1 MSNPTECFHIKWFWM
16 GNSEQM
22 GDVKHCWTPLVFIV
36 SGMVVSRHDQRLD
49 GMCALGL
56 CQWFCLRVG
65 SDLSRRHLGRTS
77 VFSLIWMISTHR
89 SLFFSRVT
97 LRVSKARASMKFMRG
112 MADMR
117 KIWHDTSY
125 LSAYNSEFMWIWKLN
140 HCCCL
145 WIFEVPLEGEDS
157 QHSTATIMNCF
168 VVLMLSS
175 QGMVCLFHAA
185 IATHP
190 RSHHWYA
197 NTAAADETDDGPTGW
212 SFKAFVVKGCWED
225 QWQTWADLESSLHNA
240 YTAYPRTSSARRSI
254 LRCHR
259 PSPRLLQL
267 GGTQDAHRCW
277 FHVFSLFDYLML
289 DLVANS
295 E

>member
-97 LRVSKARASMKFMRG
+97 LRAVKPAQVWSSWEEWRTCGRFGMIQATCRHTIQNSCGFGSWIIAAVNFWSAIGRRG
-112 MADMR
+112 
-117 KIWHDTSY
+117 
-125 LSAYNSEFMWIWKLN
+125 
-140 HCCCL
+140 
-145 WIFEVPLEGEDS
+145 
-157 QHSTATIMNCF
+157 
-168 VVLMLSS
+168 
-175 QGMVCLFHAA
+175 
-185 IATHP
+185 
-190 RSHHWYA
+190 
-197 NTAAADETDDGPTGW
+197 
-212 SFKAFVVKGCWED
+212 
-225 QWQTWADLESSLHNA
+225 
-240 YTAYPRTSSARRSI
+240 
-254 LRCHR
+254 
-259 PSPRLLQL
+259 
-267 GGTQDAHRCW
+267 
-277 FHVFSLFDYLML
+277 
-289 DLVANS
+289 
-295 E
+295 

>member
-140 HCCCL
+140 HCCCEFLKCHWKERIASIQQPPL
-145 WIFEVPLEGEDS
+145 WIAS
-157 QHSTATIMNCF
+157 
-168 VVLMLSS
+168 LSS
-175 QGMVCLFHAA
+175 CC
-185 IATHP
+185 P
-190 RSHHWYA
+190 RRVW
-197 NTAAADETDDGPTGW
+197 
-212 SFKAFVVKGCWED
+212 C
-225 QWQTWADLESSLHNA
+225 A
-240 YTAYPRTSSARRSI
+240 YSM
-254 LRCHR
+254 
-259 PSPRLLQL
+259 LL
-267 GGTQDAHRCW
+267 
-277 FHVFSLFDYLML
+277 
-289 DLVANS
+289 
-295 E
+295 